1 MLGGVTSTRSD
12 LPSGSTDD
20 ADDTAD
26 ADDAVTAAPHAD
38 PAHRWKVLVTVLTL
52 ALAVTLVLLLVRVP
66 WPGAR
71 PADTSPE
78 VASRDMLVHHE
89 QAVTMS
95 FLVRDATDDAD
106 VDTLAL
112 DLIKSQA
119 EQQGMFLAW
128 LRAHDVPSTTD
139 VPLMA
144 WMEQGGQHAGAGHSV
159 DPGAGQDSGTPAEQ
173 RAALQQA
180 MGMATDDELVR
191 LTTLS
196 GEDAEV
202 LFLQLMTRHHQGGVV
217 MAEEFV
223 RRSDDPELRAVAD
236 AVISGQNRELRIMA
250 NLLEERGASAEV
262 PEGSGPL
269 TCLARA

>member
-1 MLGGVTSTRSD
+1 M
-12 LPSGSTDD
+12 
-20 ADDTAD
+20 
-26 ADDAVTAAPHAD
+26 
-38 PAHRWKVLVTVLTL
+38 TVLTL

-78 VASRDMLVHHE
+78 VGFSRDMLVHHE

-95 FLVRDATDDAD
+95 FLVRDATDDPD

-112 DLIKSQA
+112 DMIKGQA

-128 LRAHDVPSTTD
+128 LRTHDVPSTTD

-159 DPGAGQDSGTPAEQ
+159 DPDAGQDAGTPAEQ

-180 MGMATDDELVR
+180 MGMATDDELAR
-191 LTTLS
+191 LTTLDA
-196 GEDAEV
+196 EDAEV
-202 LFLQLMTRHHQGGVV
+202 LFLQLMIRYHQGGVV

-223 RRSDDPELRAVAD
+223 RRSDDQELRAIAD
-236 AVISGQNRELRIMA
+236 AVISGQNRELGIMA
-250 NLLEERGASAEV
+250 HLLEERGASAEV
-262 PEGSGPL
+262 P
-269 TCLARA
+269 

>member
-1 MLGGVTSTRSD
+1 MTSTRSA
-12 LPSGSTDD
+12 LPAGPTGD
-20 ADDTAD
+20 ADDPGDAGDGTA
-26 ADDAVTAAPHAD
+26 AAPHAD
-38 PAHRWKVLVTVLTL
+38 PARRWKVLVTVLTL
-52 ALAVTLVLLLVRVP
+52 ALAVTLLLLLVRVP

-78 VASRDMLVHHE
+78 VGFSRDMLVHHE

-95 FLVRDATDDAD
+95 FLVRDATDDPD

-112 DLIKSQA
+112 DMIKSQA

-128 LRAHDVPSTTD
+128 LRTHDVPATTD

-159 DPGAGQDSGTPAEQ
+159 DPDAGQGTGTPAEQ

-180 MGMATDDELVR
+180 MGMATDDELAR

-223 RRSDDPELRAVAD
+223 QRSDDPELRAIAD
-236 AVISGQNRELRIMA
+236 AVLAGQNRELGIMA
-250 NLLEERGASAEV
+250 ALLEERGASAEV
-262 PEGSGPL
+262 P
-269 TCLARA
+269 

>member
-1 MLGGVTSTRSD
+1 VTTTRPD
-12 LPSGSTDD
+12 AATEPD
-20 ADDTAD
+20 ADL
-26 ADDAVTAAPHAD
+26 APPDD
-38 PAHRWKVLVTVLTL
+38 PARRWKVLVTVLTL
-52 ALAVTLVLLLVRVP
+52 ALAVTLLLLLVRVP

-78 VASRDMLVHHE
+78 VGFSRDMLVHHE
-89 QAVTMS
+89 QAVTMA
-95 FLVRDATDDAD
+95 FIVRDATDDPD

-112 DLIKSQA
+112 DMIKSQA

-144 WMEQGGQHAGAGHSV
+144 WMEQGGQHAGGHSV
-159 DPGAGQDSGTPAEQ
+159 DPDAGQDAGTAAEQ
-173 RAALQQA
+173 REALLQA
-180 MGMATDDELVR
+180 MGMASDDELAELSR
-191 LTTLS
+191 LR

-223 RRSDDPELRAVAD
+223 QRSDDPELRVVAD
-236 AVISGQNRELRIMA
+236 AVVSGQNRELGIMA

-262 PEGSGPL
+262 P
-269 TCLARA
+269 